1 MPTSRVLVPLLLCLL
16 AIGRPSLADEAP
28 VVLADPAS
36 GRADAEPVA
45 TLAPV
50 APPPRWSASGASDEV
65 GGYRL
70 SLSRG
75 SLDMAMRF
83 EPRVSAAHP
92 IDARYDS
99 AAPIGVS
106 LPSLYFGLRS
116 VAAGPAPAGSL
127 VERVLGAGATDNE
140 VKKIGIAWK
149 PAQSRLFFNRG
160 VGFRLSGE
168 DRVVMRLRGGS
179 IGIYMH
185 RKF

>member
-1 MPTSRVLVPLLLCLL
+1 MPTLRVLAPLLLCLL
-16 AIGRPSLADEAP
+16 AVGRPSLADEA
-28 VVLADPAS
+28 
-36 GRADAEPVA
+36 
-45 TLAPV
+45 
-50 APPPRWSASGASDEV
+50 

-83 EPRVSAAHP
+83 EPRISATLP

-99 AAPIGVS
+99 AAPMGVS
-106 LPSLYFGLRS
+106 LPSLSLGLRS
-116 VAAGPAPAGSL
+116 VSAGPAPAGSL
-127 VERVLGAGATDNE
+127 VERVLGSATSETE
-140 VKKIGIAWK
+140 VKKIGIEWK

-179 IGIYMH
+179 IGIYMQ